1 MRGTIPLAGRYR
13 LLSVVGRGG
22 MGTVWKAHDTVLDR
36 DVAVK
41 EVSLPER
48 LTDGERAELR
58 AHVIEEARATAML
71 DHPGVVTIHDV
82 VQQDGRPWIVME
94 LVEGSSL
101 KEILDTEGPLSP
113 QRAAAIGRQLLAVLS
128 AAHSAGMLHRDVKPS
143 NVIVTASGRAV
154 LTDFGL
160 AVSTSRPGE
169 TVACPLEGSPAYL
182 SPEQARGEPLG
193 PASDMWSLGALL
205 YAAVEGRAPYQREGA
220 LPSLLAIL
228 MDPYVPPANAG
239 PLRPAIDGLLRRDP
253 AARLD
258 EARLA
263 RMLTA
268 VADHPGV
275 RRRPSL
281 TSMASAAGLAA
292 TVVIG
297 SAWAARWT
305 DVGASDTVLV
315 KRTGASAGTVT
326 YHDPASYTVDLPL
339 GWSRIVRPDGIY
351 WQDPAG
357 PRYIRIRRAIGD
369 PLAGLQAA
377 AKAERLPGYENLRL
391 ARNDELIG
399 QGAEW
404 EYTWKGTVPMRALDS
419 RADGFDLLF
428 AAPDAY
434 WTPSTPT
441 FAAVLR
447 SFHPNSQ

>member
-1 MRGTIPLAGRYR
+1 MRGTMLLAGRYR

-41 EVSLPER
+41 EVSLPEW
-48 LTDGERAELR
+48 LTEGERAELR
-58 AHVIEEARATAML
+58 ARVIEEARATAVL
-71 DHPGVVTIHDV
+71 DHPGVVTVHDV
-82 VQQDGRPWIVME
+82 IEQNDRPWIVME

-101 KEILDTEGPLSP
+101 KEILDTEGPLAP
-113 QRAAAIGRQLLAVLS
+113 MRAAAIGRQLLAVLS
-128 AAHSAGMLHRDVKPS
+128 AAHAAGMLHRDVKPS
-143 NVIVTASGRAV
+143 NVIVAGSGRVV

-160 AVSTSRPGE
+160 AVSTSESGE
-169 TVACPLEGSPAYL
+169 TVACPLEGSPAYV
-182 SPEQARGEPLG
+182 SPEQACGAPLT
-193 PASDMWSLGALL
+193 PASDLWSLGALL
-205 YAAVEGRAPYQREGA
+205 YAAVEGQAPFQREGA
-220 LPSLLAIL
+220 LPSLLAIV

-268 VADHPGV
+268 VAGISGA
-275 RRRPSL
+275 RRRPSV
-281 TSMASAAGLAA
+281 TSLATVTALAA

-305 DVGASDTVLV
+305 DVGTSDTVLV
-315 KRTGASAGTVT
+315 KRTGASVGTVT
-326 YHDPASYTVDLPL
+326 YQDPASYTVDLPL
-339 GWSRIVRPDGIY
+339 GWNRIVRPDGVY
-351 WQDPAG
+351 WLDPAG
-357 PRYIRIRRAIGD
+357 PRFIRIRRAAGD

-377 AKAERLPGYENLRL
+377 AQTERLPGYQTLRL
-391 ARNDELIG
+391 EREDALIG

-434 WTPSTPT
+434 WTPSESI
-441 FAAVLR
+441 FDAVLR